1 MIISLGVIAM
11 DILSIARKDMLILA
25 KDRSTILQLFLLP
38 LVFIV
43 LYVGIGTAAQG
54 GEEGDQRITV
64 AVVNLDTN
72 GEMSQNFFDS
82 LNGHGGIRAVIYQE
96 NHARDLFK
104 AGEISR
110 LLTIPNGFSD
120 DILSGTTVA
129 ISFEN
134 DAPDGQENQAAAL
147 VLAGVAR
154 DLSMQANLLGSL
166 EDMRQMQATNPE
178 AAEGL
183 SAEKSLE
190 QARWQFERAETEPL
204 IDIDQ
209 RTPSTFE
216 EKPELSFAELAV
228 PSMTVLFIFLTAQM
242 TAQSVYEEKKVG
254 SFRRLLAAPITRS
267 SLMSGKMLPNFI
279 SVLLQVV
286 VIFSAAV
293 FIFPLLGLDRLTL
306 GDDPLAL
313 ILLVLATALCST
325 AMGALISAIA
335 KTEAQIGGIST
346 AILWVLAFIGGTI
359 VPFFLLDNAL
369 ATIGKLTPQYWAVTG
384 FYDLLV
390 RGKSLTDITDSLGA
404 LLGFSVLFFAIAIWR
419 FDYD

>member
-1 MIISLGVIAM
+1 
-11 DILSIARKDMLILA
+11 
-25 KDRSTILQLFLLP
+25 
-38 LVFIV
+38 
-43 LYVGIGTAAQG
+43 
-54 GEEGDQRITV
+54 
-64 AVVNLDTN
+64 
-72 GEMSQNFFDS
+72 
-82 LNGHGGIRAVIYQE
+82 
-96 NHARDLFK
+96 
-104 AGEISR
+104 
-110 LLTIPNGFSD
+110 
-120 DILSGTTVA
+120 LSGTTVA

-134 DAPDGQENQAAAL
+134 DAPDDQENQAVAL

-154 DLSMQANLLGSL
+154 YMSIQANLLGGL
-166 EDMRQMQATNPE
+166 ENLRQMQATNPE

-183 SAEKSLE
+183 SAEKSIE

-204 IDIDQ
+204 IGIDQ

-216 EKPELSFAELAV
+216 EKVELSFAELAV
-228 PSMTVLFIFLTAQM
+228 PSMTVLFIFLTAQV

-254 SFRRLLAAPITRS
+254 SFRRLLAAPITKS

-286 VIFSAAV
+286 VIFFAAI
-293 FIFPLLGLDRLTL
+293 FIFPLLGLDKLTL

-346 AILWVLAFIGGTI
+346 AILWALAFIGGAI

-390 RGKSLTDITDSLGA
+390 RSKSLADITDSLGA

-419 FDYD
+419 FDYE